1 MYARTLEDVSKE
13 YGRNGPI
20 NVPLFTTAEREWET
34 CRHYIDQEV
43 LKRDKTHCPSCG
55 KEPLVRSSDAIVKLR
70 RLSSAGKVHNPE
82 NERTM
87 EQPQARFGNL
97 VIKSDTEVENFR
109 QRIYNKTKK
118 KQMCGGS
125 AFKAAREDSN
135 EQKKYDETGLVVSSC
150 KHCVVPYAIN
160 MFKGESW
167 THTAFMHNE
176 AMKSNAK
183 FFCYDV
189 VCQYWKWM
197 KTKVARHFPEYRN
210 LTSEMT
216 GILPIM
222 HKNAHQLPCK
232 ILWNPRWTT
241 GMGLTGGE
249 EHEQVFSKLYLYAY
263 VLKHMT
269 KHNRNDF
276 LTLAI
281 LYWNWGKIENM
292 HFLLRKKLEKARKE
306 IKQGTPKLE
315 KLLETHN
322 LVYNDLPLIHKELE
336 TKAKAILDQRKTKKT
351 TSRTKLRRVLTETK
365 RKALE
370 TIELINSKDTTL
382 PISYEDFNEGVFPW
396 ETVLDRVDTHFPT
409 LSLADKYNIVDC
421 WMLLKRAREEITLS
435 KNEMINYMRFLIDK
449 RSSLQQPSQKH
460 TGEDEKFAKGK
471 SVMKVSE
478 VHHLNLKIQMALTT
492 FNLKCNQDFSDFVCE
507 TQTNHSEPEFEFD
520 TSDEDNYDSLSE
532 SEYSDEETESSSSY
546 SEDDESAI

>member
-189 VCQYWKWM
+189 
-197 KTKVARHFPEYRN
+197 
-210 LTSEMT
+210 
-216 GILPIM
+216 
-222 HKNAHQLPCK
+222 

-263 VLKHMT
+263 VLKHMA

-281 LYWNWGKIENM
+281 LYWNWGKFENM

-351 TSRTKLRRVLTETK
+351 TVDTLRRMLEGLHAHLKTTSISISKEAEYRTCTKKENSKSRTKLRRVLTETK

-396 ETVLDRVDTHFPT
+396 ETVLDRDDTHFPT

-492 FNLKCNQDFSDFVCE
+492 FNLKCNQHFSDFVCE

>member
-1 MYARTLEDVSKE
+1 MKQSL
-13 YGRNGPI
+13 
-20 NVPLFTTAEREWET
+20 
-34 CRHYIDQEV
+34 
-43 LKRDKTHCPSCG
+43 
-55 KEPLVRSSDAIVKLR
+55 
-70 RLSSAGKVHNPE
+70 LSSLKY
-82 NERTM
+82 
-87 EQPQARFGNL
+87 
-97 VIKSDTEVENFR
+97 IC
-109 QRIYNKTKK
+109 TK
-118 KQMCGGS
+118 Q
-125 AFKAAREDSN
+125 
-135 EQKKYDETGLVVSSC
+135 
-150 KHCVVPYAIN
+150 
-160 MFKGESW
+160 
-167 THTAFMHNE
+167 
-176 AMKSNAK
+176 
-183 FFCYDV
+183 
-189 VCQYWKWM
+189 
-197 KTKVARHFPEYRN
+197 
-210 LTSEMT
+210 
-216 GILPIM
+216 
-222 HKNAHQLPCK
+222 

-263 VLKHMT
+263 VLKHMA

-351 TSRTKLRRVLTETK
+351 TVDTLRRMLEGLHAHLKTTSISISKEAENSKSRTKLRRVLTETK

-396 ETVLDRVDTHFPT
+396 ETVLDRDDTHFPT
-409 LSLADKYNIVDC
+409 LFLADKYNIVDC